1 MSSHEPTMLTNRLVQ
16 RLAAFLS
23 PACQVAAVATEKRS
37 TTGLKSPPPE
47 IEEHHWAPGRFHL
60 NQAGFG
66 IGSRDR
72 DGGGEARGQGGSQGG
87 TKHSTTMQD
96 DYKKNYGNS
105 GKRIINPKNVI
116 ELFRDKK
123 EEKKDKAAHVIQK
136 TWRRWLDMGVFEYYK
151 ELIGFKQYGEPCHLM
166 KYIEPREAEF
176 LDAAAGVHIKFR
188 LGGEKFPPSI
198 YYKIFTHRPIV
209 DLCANSP
216 KDYAKM
222 ATQPNPRKLQKG
234 SVNESTSDW
243 YQRIE
248 NNGWRLLSI
257 RRKRNMVKRRKARK
271 IEWLKKMYFGE
282 NLQVKTENPEAIVL
296 IQRATEGLIKSL
308 EKEGIDQVMEWE
320 VDEML
325 KWTNAL
331 NYDEYVKLW
340 KEVGTSKTSESFQA
354 FRFTQQDNIYE
365 LIPNKFQEIM
375 QSHLKKKK

>member
-1 MSSHEPTMLTNRLVQ
+1 MQE
-16 RLAAFLS
+16 
-23 PACQVAAVATEKRS
+23 
-37 TTGLKSPPPE
+37 
-47 IEEHHWAPGRFHL
+47 
-60 NQAGFG
+60 GF
-66 IGSRDR
+66 RKKY
-72 DGGGEARGQGGSQGG
+72 G
-87 TKHSTTMQD
+87 T
-96 DYKKNYGNS
+96 S
-105 GKRIINPKNVI
+105 GKYIISPKNLI
-116 ELFRDKK
+116 ELFDDEK
-123 EEKKDKAAHVIQK
+123 EEKREKAAHIIQK
-136 TWRRWLDMGVFEYYK
+136 TWKKWLDMGVFEYYK

-216 KDYAKM
+216 KDYAKI
-222 ATQPNPRKLQKG
+222 ATKPNPRKLEKG
-234 SVNESTSDW
+234 SVNESTGDW
-243 YQRIE
+243 YKRIE

-257 RRKRNMVKRRKARK
+257 RYWKGVDSVTTKDNTKIQEFHHSPKQRKRNMAKRRKARK
-271 IEWLKKMYFGE
+271 IEWLRKMYFGE
-282 NLQVKTENPEAIVL
+282 NLKVKTQNPEATAL

-340 KEVGTSKTSESFQA
+340 KEVGTSKTSESFKA
-354 FRFTQQDNIYE
+354 FQFTQQHYNVSE
-365 LIPNKFQEIM
+365 LIPKDIQEIM
-375 QSHLKKKK
+375 RSQLM

>member
-1 MSSHEPTMLTNRLVQ
+1 
-16 RLAAFLS
+16 
-23 PACQVAAVATEKRS
+23 
-37 TTGLKSPPPE
+37 
-47 IEEHHWAPGRFHL
+47 
-60 NQAGFG
+60 
-66 IGSRDR
+66 
-72 DGGGEARGQGGSQGG
+72 
-87 TKHSTTMQD
+87 MQD

-365 LIPNKFQEIM
+365 LIPNKIQEIM

>member
-1 MSSHEPTMLTNRLVQ
+1 
-16 RLAAFLS
+16 
-23 PACQVAAVATEKRS
+23 
-37 TTGLKSPPPE
+37 
-47 IEEHHWAPGRFHL
+47 
-60 NQAGFG
+60 
-66 IGSRDR
+66 
-72 DGGGEARGQGGSQGG
+72 
-87 TKHSTTMQD
+87 MQD

-257 RRKRNMVKRRKARK
+257 RYWKGVDSLTTKDNTKIQEFHHSPQQRKRNMVKRRKARK

-365 LIPNKFQEIM
+365 LIPNKIQEIM

>member
-1 MSSHEPTMLTNRLVQ
+1 M
-16 RLAAFLS
+16 
-23 PACQVAAVATEKRS
+23 
-37 TTGLKSPPPE
+37 
-47 IEEHHWAPGRFHL
+47 
-60 NQAGFG
+60 QA
-66 IGSRDR
+66 DTKKKY
-72 DGGGEARGQGGSQGG
+72 G
-87 TKHSTTMQD
+87 TF
-96 DYKKNYGNS
+96 
-105 GKRIINPKNVI
+105 GKRVINPKDLI
-116 ELFRDKK
+116 ELFRGEK
-123 EEKKDKAAHVIQK
+123 EEKKDKAAHIIQK
-136 TWRRWLDMGVFEYYK
+136 TWKRWLDMGVFEYYK
-151 ELIGFKQYGEPCHLM
+151 ELIGFKQYGEPSHLM

-188 LGGEKFPPSI
+188 LGGDKFPPSI

-216 KDYAKM
+216 KDYAKI
-222 ATQPNPRKLQKG
+222 ATKPNPKKLQKG
-234 SVNESTSDW
+234 TVSESTSDW
-243 YQRIE
+243 YKRIE

-257 RRKRNMVKRRKARK
+257 RYWKGVDALTTKDNTKTQEFHHSPQQRKRNMEKRRKTRK

-282 NLQVKTENPEAIVL
+282 NLQVKTENPEAIAL

-354 FRFTQQDNIYE
+354 FQFTQQYYNVSE
-365 LIPNKFQEIM
+365 LIPKNIQELM
-375 QSHLKKKK
+375 QSQYRPKERPIINSL